1 MSEENVEIVKRA
13 ADAFNGRDLETWAT
27 FFDPAFEFVDHMGAV
42 AEESGSSFEAIR
54 RQAEGW
60 LETFPDFR
68 AETTDLV
75 DAGDRVITVTHWQGT
90 GAGSGLS
97 YSQHAA
103 EIVTIRD
110 GKFVYWEMGFESKEA
125 ALEAPAIRSS

>member
-1 MSEENVEIVKRA
+1 MSRENVEIVKQA
-13 ADAFNGRDLETWAT
+13 ADAFNARDLETWAT

-42 AEESGSSFEAIR
+42 AEESGSSSETIR
-54 RQAEGW
+54 RQAKGW

-68 AETTDLV
+68 AEITDLI
-75 DAGDRVITVTHWQGT
+75 DAGDRVITFTHWQGT

-103 EIVTIRD
+103 EIATIRD
-110 GKFVYWEMGFESKEA
+110 GKFVHWELGFERKEG
-125 ALEAPAIRSS
+125 ALEAAGLSE

>member
-1 MSEENVEIVKRA
+1 MSEENLELAKQA
-13 ADAFNGRDLETWAT
+13 SNAFNTRDLETWAT
-27 FFDPAFEFVDHMGAV
+27 YFDPAFEFVDHMGAV
-42 AEESGSSFEAIR
+42 GEGSGSSFETIR

-60 LETFPDFR
+60 LETFPDFQ
-68 AETTDLV
+68 AEVTDAI
-75 DAGDRVITVTHWQGT
+75 DAGDRVITCTHWQGT

-110 GKFVYWEMGFESKEA
+110 GKFVYWELGFESKEA
-125 ALEAPAIRSS
+125 ALKAAGVSE